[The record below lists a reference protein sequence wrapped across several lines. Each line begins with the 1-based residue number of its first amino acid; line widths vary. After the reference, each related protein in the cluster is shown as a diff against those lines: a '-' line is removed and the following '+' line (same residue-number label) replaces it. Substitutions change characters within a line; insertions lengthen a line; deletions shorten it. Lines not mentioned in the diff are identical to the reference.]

1 MRVQLKSRRVSLK
14 NKRVHGSSLM
24 GKKLM
29 AGAMDSEKIQSLANA
44 INQMQVS
51 AKPMMKLEGKRFM
64 I

>member
-14 NKRVHGSSLM
+14 NKRVHGASLM

-29 AGAMDSEKIQSLANA
+29 AGSMDSEKIQSLANA
-44 INQMQVS
+44 INQMSVS
-51 AKPMMKLEGKRFM
+51 AKPMMKLTGKKFM